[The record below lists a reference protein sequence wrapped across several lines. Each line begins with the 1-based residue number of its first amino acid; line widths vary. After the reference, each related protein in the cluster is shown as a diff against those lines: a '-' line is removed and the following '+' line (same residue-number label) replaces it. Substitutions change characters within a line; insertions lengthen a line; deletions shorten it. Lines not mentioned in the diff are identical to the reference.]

1 MPTYRGC
8 LLVLL
13 AGILSFL
20 PSCRDENPQ
29 AERPDVPVL
38 KQDGAF
44 DLSALSEHIRSGMP
58 RVDSTD
64 SVFRRSGFRDPQQVL
79 HLVYQRCNYQ
89 PLWLTGS
96 GIADAARQCIDQLDS
111 LRFDGIPAKRYG
123 AERLRQKL
131 AALRPE
137 SAADELLSF
146 DTSLTLTWLKAASD
160 LHFGLLKPRRADSL
174 WFHANDSSW
183 NAADI
188 LAVNWFANART
199 PDLSVFRSQI
209 PLYAKLRSRY
219 SDFLQ
224 LADDA
229 GFNDARLS
237 MRPGADSQARELI
250 RRLMLPEAL
259 RESPADSLF
268 KAYQYAYGLPQ
279 TNKLDS
285 LTLRNLLQPADTIAL
300 KLAANMERLRWLP
313 QRLEDR
319 HVRVDIP
326 LMELGLQDAG
336 KEALRMRVVVGK
348 PARQT
353 PALGARMTNIVFSPA
368 WSVPPTIL
376 KKDVLPGLSSR
387 GAGYLRK
394 KGLRVFDRK
403 GRPVDATA
411 VNGAN
416 YKHFVYRQ
424 PPGARNALGEVK
436 FNLPNDWDIYLH
448 DTPHREDF
456 RKRYRAASSGCI
468 RLQDPKGLAAFILAD
483 LEQKSNYTPGAID
496 SIIET
501 RKSRW
506 VSLSEPIPVHI
517 VYITASSDSTG
528 LRMLPDIYR
537 KDAKLI
543 RKLQEI

>member
-1 MPTYRGC
+1 MLTYRGC

-13 AGILSFL
+13 AGILIFSA
-20 PSCRDENPQ
+20 SCRNERPQ
-29 AERPDVPVL
+29 ADRPDVPVL
-38 KQDGAF
+38 KRDGSF
-44 DLSALSEHIRSGMP
+44 DLSALSEQIRSGMP
-58 RVDSTD
+58 QIDSTD
-64 SVFRRSGFRDPQQVL
+64 SLFRRIGFRDPQQVL

-89 PLWLTGS
+89 PLWLTES

-111 LRFDGIPAKRYG
+111 LRFDGIPAKRYA
-123 AERLRQKL
+123 AESLRRKL

-160 LHFGLLKPRRADSL
+160 LRFGLLKPRRADSL
-174 WFHANDSSW
+174 WYHANDSSW
-183 NAADI
+183 DAADM
-188 LAVNWFANART
+188 LAVSWFTEAKA
-199 PDLSVFRSQI
+199 PDLTQFRSQI
-209 PLYAKLRSRY
+209 PLYAQLRNRY

-237 MRPGADSQARELI
+237 LRLGADSQARELI
-250 RRLMLPEAL
+250 QRLLLPEAL
-259 RESPADSLF
+259 NESPADSLY

-285 LTLRNLLQPADTIAL
+285 LTLRSLLQPADTLAL

-313 QRLEDR
+313 QHLEDR
-319 HVRVDIP
+319 YLLVDIP

-348 PARQT
+348 PSRQT

-387 GAGYLRK
+387 GAGYLRR
-394 KGLRVFDRK
+394 KGLRVFDLK
-403 GRPVDATA
+403 GRPVDAAA
-411 VNGAN
+411 VNGSN
-416 YKHFVYRQ
+416 YKRFVYKQ

-436 FNLPNDWDIYLH
+436 FNLPNNWDIYLH

-468 RLQDPKGLAAFILAD
+468 RVQDPKGLAAFILSD
-483 LEQKSNYTPGAID
+483 LEKKSKYTPGAID

-506 VSLSEPIPVHI
+506 VSLDEPIPVHI
-517 VYITASSDSTG
+517 VYVTASSDSTG
-528 LRMLPDIYR
+528 LRILPDIYH
-537 KDAKLI
+537 KDAKLM